1 MLNQRS
7 GILKTWNDERG
18 FGFIQPADGGRDVFV
33 HIKAFPPGSGRP
45 IVGQSV
51 TFAIEPG
58 PNGKTRAHAVQI
70 SQARRDRLNQRAEQL
85 APWTL
90 PRLLVLP
97 AFALIWLA
105 VALHR
110 PVHAGVVTLYIG
122 LSILTFHVYA
132 VDKRAAKRGRRR
144 TPENTLHLLSLAGG
158 WPGVLLAQQLMR
170 HKSAKSSFVAMFW
183 LTVALNIAGFVAWQ
197 AGLLPPILAP

>member
-1 MLNQRS
+1 MLHQRS

-58 PNGKTRAHAVQI
+58 PNGKTRAHAAQI

>member
-1 MLNQRS
+1 MRQS

-18 FGFIQPADGGRDVFV
+18 FGFIQPADGGQDVFV

-70 SQARRDRLNQRAEQL
+70 SQTRRDRLKQRAEQL

-97 AFALIWLA
+97 AFAVIWLG

-110 PVHAGVVTLYIG
+110 PVHPGVVALYIG

-132 VDKRAAKRGRRR
+132 VDKLAAKRGRRR

-158 WPGVLLAQQLMR
+158 WPGALLAQQLMR
-170 HKSAKSSFVAMFW
+170 HKCAKSSFVAMFW
-183 LTVALNIAGFVAWQ
+183 LTVALNIAGFVTWRV
-197 AGLLPPILAP
+197 GLLPRILAA